1 MKLGNKQLTCLIQ
14 PKFSVDVLTKLM
26 VNFALVAGVLCVCI
40 HSAQNL
46 LPMDKNGLSD
56 PYCIVYENKR
66 EVNIVR
72 PPPPQA
78 CFPLG
83 VFFRAN
89 KQIQFALVITLEQ

>member
-1 MKLGNKQLTCLIQ
+1 M
-14 PKFSVDVLTKLM
+14 SSRKLM

-72 PPPPQA
+72 PPPPPPSLFSTWRFFSREQA
-78 CFPLG
+78 
-83 VFFRAN
+83 N
-89 KQIQFALVITLEQ
+89 S